1 MGSKFIPSFYY
12 DNFSII
18 KDEFLKV
25 DEEIQNFNT
34 QLFIKDSQLNRMNDL
49 SNIGY
54 YEEND
59 IFDQLKR
66 DIRKNKFK
74 APNLSEGLS
83 FEIEFLK
90 NLESLEFR
98 INNNISE
105 NQYRSILW
113 FQKNKPFKVV
123 ELDKNVGSAIIS
135 NELFESLTNDLLN
148 DTFTYEEIDFDPTLR
163 IKNEINDKLLN
174 LCSEGLISNRLF
186 KLLEVGNDCKL
197 GSIRI
202 LPKIHKKKFGVR
214 PTINYRNHPTS
225 SLCALIDKLLKPFV
239 VTSASYLKDSQHLM
253 QEVENKRFPL
263 DSTLISGDFEAL
275 YTNLEHDL
283 VLDYISNFMKDRL
296 SDFKDLKIE
305 GFKAILEMIL
315 KYNYF
320 TFRDK
325 FYLQIKGIA
334 MGSKTGPSIANIFVH
349 IVESIWLEENKPL
362 FYKRFIDDIFVI
374 LEKEGLLIK
383 IDSLK
388 RAFGS
393 LKLNLVID
401 KSVDFLDLNINL
413 DNVTGYLNFKVFF
426 KSTKTFSYLL
436 TSSNHPVFVFKNIPK
451 SLFLRIRR
459 ICTKTEDYIY
469 FSIILTKYLVLRGYN
484 LKFINRIFSMVLNL
498 DRIDILKYKQRNKT
512 SDYDTI
518 FYCNKYNKGIYNINE
533 IVKKSFSDFLDKYER
548 FKMLKIRVVNKMNFN
563 LAALFIH
570 DFKYKKIYKN
580 CFRKCDNILCSTCFY
595 FNQDYFIDLNNN
607 YLLPILDNSC
617 CNSFFCIYIIKCLYC
632 KSFYIGQTNDIS
644 KRVYDHVNDIK
655 TFKMYTYK
663 ADKCVAVHFNLKN
676 HNYVRDFSIYIMKKD
691 ITPLRRRL
699 MYESFLLNLF
709 DKLKI
714 SVFNEF
720 KLPPLIAYNEN
731 ILLDTI
737 E

>member
-1 MGSKFIPSFYY
+1 
-12 DNFSII
+12 
-18 KDEFLKV
+18 
-25 DEEIQNFNT
+25 
-34 QLFIKDSQLNRMNDL
+34 
-49 SNIGY
+49 
-54 YEEND
+54 
-59 IFDQLKR
+59 
-66 DIRKNKFK
+66 
-74 APNLSEGLS
+74 
-83 FEIEFLK
+83 
-90 NLESLEFR
+90 
-98 INNNISE
+98 
-105 NQYRSILW
+105 
-113 FQKNKPFKVV
+113 
-123 ELDKNVGSAIIS
+123 
-135 NELFESLTNDLLN
+135 
-148 DTFTYEEIDFDPTLR
+148 
-163 IKNEINDKLLN
+163 
-174 LCSEGLISNRLF
+174 
-186 KLLEVGNDCKL
+186 
-197 GSIRI
+197 
-202 LPKIHKKKFGVR
+202 
-214 PTINYRNHPTS
+214 
-225 SLCALIDKLLKPFV
+225 
-239 VTSASYLKDSQHLM
+239 
-253 QEVENKRFPL
+253 
-263 DSTLISGDFEAL
+263 
-275 YTNLEHDL
+275 
-283 VLDYISNFMKDRL
+283 MKDRL

-413 DNVTGYLNFKVFF
+413 DVVTGYLNFKVFF